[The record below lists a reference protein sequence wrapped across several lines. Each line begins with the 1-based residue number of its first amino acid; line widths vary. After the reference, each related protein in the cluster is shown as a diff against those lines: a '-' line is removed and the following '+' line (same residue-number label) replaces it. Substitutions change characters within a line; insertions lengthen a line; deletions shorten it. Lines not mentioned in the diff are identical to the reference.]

1 MKKQR
6 KAHLVEVKNNNYK
19 KWEKRIAVDLEC
31 NPVLCV
37 DIYYEEKYLNFE
49 YYDVE
54 RWEQWREIKEPE
66 YITYETMKTLDI
78 FEYNKKDKTKV
89 NFDEIM
95 YSNGTWDDCNLDFDI
110 NLVVKLNYKS
120 IDYNYFLYQNDLEH
134 VILRNK
140 K

>member
-1 MKKQR
+1 
-6 KAHLVEVKNNNYK
+6 
-19 KWEKRIAVDLEC
+19 
-31 NPVLCV
+31 
-37 DIYYEEKYLNFE
+37 
-49 YYDVE
+49 
-54 RWEQWREIKEPE
+54 
-66 YITYETMKTLDI
+66 MKTLDI
-78 FEYNKKDKTKV
+78 FEDKNGTKLE
-89 NFDEIM
+89 FDEIM